1 MAKINKCEM
10 EIDAIRDKIYAET
23 KHMTREEQA
32 KRLRDKTQN
41 LAAQYGF
48 KIVASAKE
56 TLTGESS
63 THNRI

>member
-1 MAKINKCEM
+1 MAKVNRCEM
-10 EIDAIRDKIYAET
+10 EVDAIGDKIYAET

-48 KIVASAKE
+48 KIVASAKDNTIQE
-56 TLTGESS
+56 TQGQ
-63 THNRI
+63 

>member
-1 MAKINKCEM
+1 MTKTNSCEM

-32 KRLRDKTQN
+32 KRLRDKTQA

-48 KIVASAKE
+48 KIIASAKDDD
-56 TLTGESS
+56 GQGK
-63 THNRI
+63 RA